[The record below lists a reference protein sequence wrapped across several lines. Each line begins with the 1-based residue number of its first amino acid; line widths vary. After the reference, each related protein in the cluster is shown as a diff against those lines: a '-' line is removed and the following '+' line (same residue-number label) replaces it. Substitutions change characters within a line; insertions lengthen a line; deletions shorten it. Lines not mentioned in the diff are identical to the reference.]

1 MSVSPQNWL
10 HCSLFLVL
18 QTKKLLSYLEKTASW
33 GDTEERRIEQF
44 TFFKSWWYKES
55 SVFRSFTDRI
65 SSDSV
70 SPSLHRES
78 DSFLPTER
86 LRQTSQD
93 RRCRCQDWTHSQLRS
108 LQLFFSKD
116 RRKFRVVI
124 FSRRLLASPA
134 VDVPPLSLAFCL
146 LLCWL
151 NMLTLKQHDSVV
163 ILRETEQHVKLVTSG
178 RSFLCNLNNFSTK

>member
-108 LQLFFSKD
+108 LQLFFQKIGASFVLWSFQED
-116 RRKFRVVI
+116 F
-124 FSRRLLASPA
+124 LLP
-134 VDVPPLSLAFCL
+134 L
-146 LLCWL
+146 LLMYLLFPWPSVYFFADSTCWL
-151 NMLTLKQHDSVV
+151 SSSMIQSWFWGRPNS
-163 ILRETEQHVKLVTSG
+163 TS
-178 RSFLCNLNNFSTK
+178 N